1 MAMNFPAS
9 PLVGDRY
16 PTTAL
21 PGLPQYT
28 WDGTVWTSGTIDT
41 SYVKKSGDAMT
52 GSLTPAVNGAVNLGS
67 ALLRWGTVFTS
78 DLSLSNGVGDW
89 TVVEGENDLFLYN
102 NKKGQTYKFA
112 LIKVD
117 PSTAP
122 RKKV

>member
-1 MAMNFPAS
+1 MAMNSPAS
-9 PLVGDRY
+9 PRGGDRY

-28 WDGTVWTSGTIDT
+28 WDGTTWTAGTIDT

-122 RKKV
+122 RKRV